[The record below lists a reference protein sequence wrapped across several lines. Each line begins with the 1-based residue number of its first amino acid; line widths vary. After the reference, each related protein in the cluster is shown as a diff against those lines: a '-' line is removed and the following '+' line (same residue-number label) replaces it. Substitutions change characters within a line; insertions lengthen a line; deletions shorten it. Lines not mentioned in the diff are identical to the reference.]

1 MVMQQ
6 LLFFHLGFDS
16 GIIMLPTLQL
26 LHQWCWGSK
35 YAEKNVVNAKQ
46 TPHTQLLKPHAFTI
60 DTQKSKDL

>member
-1 MVMQQ
+1 
-6 LLFFHLGFDS
+6 
-16 GIIMLPTLQL
+16 MLPTLQL